1 MFQRTTAINKLK
13 RLTKPLRIIPGG
25 SSASKTF
32 GILALLIDHAIKHKD
47 SEIDVVGSDIP
58 MLRRGAVTDFKKI
71 MKWTKRWREEQ
82 FNRTTLTYTFTNG
95 SKISFFSADSEAK
108 VRGARRQILYIN
120 EANRIDFETF
130 YALRLRTSS
139 WTIIDFNPT
148 SEFWAH
154 QEYSR
159 DPDAEWLTLTYKDNE
174 AAPEAAVQ
182 ELEKA
187 RIKGENG
194 NEYWRNFYDVY
205 GRGLP
210 GKLQGAVFQNWE
222 EGDFVQKGNV
232 VFGQDYGFAK
242 DASTLIKT
250 CIDSDRRIIYAEE
263 CFYKTG
269 LTTSE
274 IRILNHKYAGETSLI
289 VGDVAEKRLIHELK
303 YGEPRLNM
311 AESIKGRDSVNFG
324 IALMQDYK
332 MIVKGQNLIKELK
345 GYIWLDKGLPKPLQ
359 GDHIIDAL
367 RYAVTY
373 QLNNKRAGEY
383 HLFV

>member
-1 MFQRTTAINKLK
+1 M

-32 GILALLIDHAIKHKD
+32 GILSQLIDHAIKNSM

-71 MKWTKRWREEQ
+71 LKWTNRWRDEQ
-82 FNRTTLTYTFTNG
+82 FNRTTLTYNFTNG
-95 SKISFFSADSEAK
+95 STISFFSADSEAK
-108 VRGARRQILYIN
+108 VRGARRQILYLN
-120 EANRIDFETF
+120 EGNRINFETF
-130 YALRLRTSS
+130 YALRIRTSM

-154 QEYSR
+154 QEYEN

-174 AAPEAAVQ
+174 AAPEAAIK

-187 RIKGENG
+187 KAKGEAG
-194 NEYWRNFYDVY
+194 NDYWRNFYNVY

-210 GKLQGAVFQNWE
+210 GKLQGAVFQNWQ
-222 EGDFVQKGNV
+222 EGDFVEKGIEI
-232 VFGQDYGFAK
+232 FGQDYGFSK
-242 DASTLIKT
+242 DENTLVKT
-250 CIDSDRRIIYAEE
+250 CIDTDRRIIYAQE

-274 IRILNHKYAGETSLI
+274 IRSLNTKYAGTSLI
-289 VGDVAEKRLIHELK
+289 VADVAEKRLIHELK
-303 YGEPRLNM
+303 TGSPRLNM
-311 AESIKGRDSVNFG
+311 AESIKGPDSINYG
-324 IALMQDYK
+324 ISLMQDYQ

-345 GYIWLDKGLPKPLQ
+345 GYIWLDKGTPKALQ

-373 QLNNKRAGEY
+373 QLINKNKGTY
-383 HLFV
+383 HILT